1 MKKIIILAV
10 LAAFLAGCSTGAVTY
25 EKWQKLDAVSK
36 AKVTST
42 SLRTFYN
49 VQYDQYLLDHQRFMN
64 TAPGPTKNALA
75 GSLMAR
81 KKVFIEAE
89 SALNDLDACI
99 DAGGIPT
106 QIMVD
111 RATDLLLQI
120 GGY

>member
-1 MKKIIILAV
+1 MKRFLVLVV
-10 LAAFLAGCSTGAVTY
+10 LAAILAGCSTSAVTY
-25 EKWQKLDAVSK
+25 DKWQKLDAMSK

-49 VQYDQYLLDHQRFMN
+49 VQYDQYLLDYQRFLT
-64 TAPGPTKNALA
+64 TAPGPVKNALA

-81 KKVFIEAE
+81 KKAFIETE

-99 DAGGIPT
+99 DAGGIPPE
-106 QIMVD
+106 IMVD